1 MGDVLGELLNQFEDD
16 VLDDVSQAFLAQ
28 FGERVEIV
36 GLLAV
41 WLCAGGQFEGDL
53 LLGGLAVDG
62 HVEVGFWR
70 VWL

>member
-28 FGERVEIV
+28 FGEGV
-36 GLLAV
+36 GANVLLAV

-62 HVEVGFWR
+62 HVEVGLWR